1 MNQFGYRPP
10 SAGRSLIRNSQQKD
24 DEEDKI
30 EDKIEEEEIEENLL
44 ILKKLIREI
53 LISQASKKG

>member
-24 DEEDKI
+24 DE